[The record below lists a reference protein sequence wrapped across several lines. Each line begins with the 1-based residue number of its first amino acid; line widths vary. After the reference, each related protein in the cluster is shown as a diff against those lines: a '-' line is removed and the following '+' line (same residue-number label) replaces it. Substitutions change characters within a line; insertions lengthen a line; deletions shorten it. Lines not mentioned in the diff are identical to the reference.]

1 MANEEGIPI
10 GGSAGGDQL
19 LRLDRA
25 NRHGLVAGATG
36 TGKTVTLQ
44 LLAEGFSRAG
54 VPVFA
59 ADIKGDLSGMAMPG
73 NAQQRAHEPF
83 TARAAELGL
92 ADWSYDGNPVVF
104 WDLFGDQG
112 HPIRTTVSEMGP
124 LLLARLLGLNETQE
138 GVLAIAFRAADDE
151 GLLLLNLADLR
162 SMLTWVADNAADLTV
177 RYGNV
182 ARQSVGTIQRQ
193 LLAFEAQGADRFF
206 GEPALDIADFLGVD
220 EEGRGIVNILAADKL
235 MQSPKLY
242 ATFLLWLLSE
252 LFEELPEVG
261 DLDRPKLVFF
271 FDEAHLLFDDV
282 PAALLDKVEQVVRL
296 IRSKGVGVFF
306 VTQNPLDIPE
316 AVAGQLGNRVQHALR
331 AFTPKDKRA
340 VDAAAETFRTNP
352 ELDVAAAITELKTG
366 EALVSVLDRDGAPTP
381 VQRTL
386 IAPPRSRAGP
396 VTQTEREVLQS
407 TSLLASKYADTVDR
421 ESAHEMLR
429 ERAEHAAAAAA
440 SEKAR
445 RDEEKAAIQRD
456 RQASRDERERRRDGG
471 LAGDLTRQLGRSVQ
485 RQVVNR
491 VAGQIVRG
499 LLGGLFRGR

>member
-1 MANEEGIPI
+1 
-10 GGSAGGDQL
+10 
-19 LRLDRA
+19 
-25 NRHGLVAGATG
+25 
-36 TGKTVTLQ
+36 
-44 LLAEGFSRAG
+44 
-54 VPVFA
+54 
-59 ADIKGDLSGMAMPG
+59 
-73 NAQQRAHEPF
+73 
-83 TARAAELGL
+83 
-92 ADWSYDGNPVVF
+92 
-104 WDLFGDQG
+104 
-112 HPIRTTVSEMGP
+112 
-124 LLLARLLGLNETQE
+124 
-138 GVLAIAFRAADDE
+138 
-151 GLLLLNLADLR
+151 
-162 SMLTWVADNAADLTV
+162 
-177 RYGNV
+177 
-182 ARQSVGTIQRQ
+182 
-193 LLAFEAQGADRFF
+193 
-206 GEPALDIADFLGVD
+206 
-220 EEGRGIVNILAADKL
+220 
-235 MQSPKLY
+235 
-242 ATFLLWLLSE
+242 
-252 LFEELPEVG
+252 
-261 DLDRPKLVFF
+261 
-271 FDEAHLLFDDV
+271 
-282 PAALLDKVEQVVRL
+282 VVRL